1 MKYIIS
7 LLIALAAAACGYFSG
22 DIKVTAVLVIVSVLI
37 TLIFEKISDRK
48 REKELEEVIS
58 LILKLQNSPELPE
71 LRSSEG
77 NIGILKSEIYKLV
90 TCLTQRAGNASKE
103 KKYLAD
109 MLSDIS
115 HQIKTPLT
123 AISIMTDLLSQDDLP
138 VDKRIEFTEN
148 IEKQTNK
155 IIWLIK
161 NLLVMSQLEASVIK
175 LKKENCSCFELID
188 KACEPLRLMAEVKN
202 TELVT
207 EQSKENIILSCDV
220 SWTSEVIANIVKNCI
235 EHTPENGKVTV
246 KMSQNNLGTSIVV
259 SDTGP
264 GISKEDMPH
273 IFERF
278 YKGKN
283 SSKDSVGIGL
293 AIARQIMINQNGNIT
308 AENTDT
314 GCCFTIRFYS

>member
-7 LLIALAAAACGYFSG
+7 LLTAFIAAICGYISG
-22 DIKVTAVLVIVSVLI
+22 DIRTAAALIVASVLV
-37 TLIFEKISDRK
+37 TLIVEFISDRK
-48 REKELEEVIS
+48 KEKELEDVIS
-58 LILKLQNSPELPE
+58 LILKLQNSPDLPE
-71 LRSSEG
+71 LKSSEG

-90 TCLTQRAGNASKE
+90 TCLTERAGNASKE

-115 HQIKTPLT
+115 HQIKTPIA
-123 AISIMTDLLSQDDLP
+123 AITIMTDLLSQDTLP
-138 VDKRIEFTEN
+138 PDKRREFTEN

-155 IIWLIK
+155 ITWLIK

-175 LKKENCSCFELID
+175 LKKEHCDCFELIN
-188 KACEPLRLMAEVKN
+188 KACEPLLLMAELKN
-202 TELVT
+202 TELIT
-207 EQSKENIILSCDV
+207 EQNEDKTELVCDA
-220 SWTSEVIANIVKNCI
+220 SWTSEVISNIVKNCI
-235 EHTPENGKVTV
+235 EHTPENGKINI
-246 KMSQNNLGTSIVV
+246 KINQSNLGTSIVV

-264 GISKEDMPH
+264 GISKEDLPH

-293 AIARQIMINQNGNIT
+293 AIARQIMLNQNGNIT
-308 AENTDT
+308 AENTEN
-314 GCCFTIRFYS
+314 GCRFTIRFYT